1 MKISDDFFIK
11 GIGGKHSDFFFNTF
25 DKRGEFREEEFK
37 VVAASDNLFVFE
49 MDEVMFETIGR
60 KGMEMIP
67 DEIGDLVLI
76 DFRQVFGMEFIEDI
90 FSEGRPDA
98 FFGRDVSVLWEDI

>member
-1 MKISDDFFIK
+1 MRTGADLVKIFRGEIFTCQNLILILKSIK
-11 GIGGKHSDFFFNTF
+11 
-25 DKRGEFREEEFK
+25 KRGK
-37 VVAASDNLFVFE
+37 
-49 MDEVMFETIGR
+49 
-60 KGMEMIP
+60 KMEMIP